1 MERGSKNGQHSGDF
15 SASLLTEFLEQ
26 AELLYVQ
33 GGGRRQLAAE
43 DDEYYMQLQSMPAN
57 GGGGSAGAG
66 AASASAPDPYRGV
79 RVIDS
84 FAYDRRKLSQK
95 EMRKALKNARH
106 VPVVAFVFRSG
117 ERAPPQTDA
126 VMQHLVGE
134 FGRRAMVVALPSD
147 QELINL
153 EKLPAP
159 EFMGDGDGGEGDREL
174 VSVDDILDELAE
186 ANDSAEEEEEEGDSG
201 SSSSSLEGV
210 VMVVATP
217 KGKGRKKRQIGI
229 GAG

>member
-1 MERGSKNGQHSGDF
+1 MGGERG
-15 SASLLTEFLEQ
+15 
-26 AELLYVQ
+26 
-33 GGGRRQLAAE
+33 LAAE
-43 DDEYYMQLQSMPAN
+43 QCGAVCTHLKRDSNSPSRRRRWRQCRRGRGRGRGECLCT
-57 GGGGSAGAG
+57 GSVPWCACHRLLRIRQAEAESEG
-66 AASASAPDPYRGV
+66 
-79 RVIDS
+79 
-84 FAYDRRKLSQK
+84 
-95 EMRKALKNARH
+95 ELKNARH

-126 VMQHLVGE
+126 VMQHLLGE

-153 EKLPAP
+153 ETLPAP

-186 ANDSAEEEEEEGDSG
+186 ANDSAEEDEDEEKGDSG
-201 SSSSSLEGV
+201 SSSSSSLEGV